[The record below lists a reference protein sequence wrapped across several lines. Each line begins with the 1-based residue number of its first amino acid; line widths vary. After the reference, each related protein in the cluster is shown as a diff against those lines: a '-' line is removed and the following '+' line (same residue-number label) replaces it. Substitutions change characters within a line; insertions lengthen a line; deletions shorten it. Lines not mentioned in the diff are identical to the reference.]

1 MRPVAD
7 MHCDTISAL
16 LSLKRS
22 GTDASGT
29 KDAAGLLH
37 NRLHIDLE
45 KLKKGGYLL
54 QNFALFVPLADC
66 EDPFRECAALADLYY
81 EELERNRELI
91 RPVLTWADLEKN
103 RAEGKLSAMLTV
115 TV

>member
-37 NRLHIDLE
+37 NRHQGAGLTL
-45 KLKKGGYLL
+45 KLGDSGL
-54 QNFALFVPLADC
+54 
-66 EDPFRECAALADLYY
+66 
-81 EELERNRELI
+81 
-91 RPVLTWADLEKN
+91 
-103 RAEGKLSAMLTV
+103 
-115 TV
+115 